1 MPEPTPDPLK
11 ARKPRGLINASYAK
25 GLDKTEAVIGAAR
38 DPLYSAQILDGGIA
52 QSFITD
58 LATDTGRARDFLAGA
73 VTGRGTRKDATLDEG
88 AERLAFERAAQGIQ
102 TRALQ
107 KYHESD
113 PNRPRDTYYVG
124 TKLSDA
130 SDAVLIQAGDSILLA
145 LQTDV
150 LPGVDAARIA
160 ALQTAFTDWRGSIST
175 QDTVGGGA
183 LTNFAQFKTLYA
195 STEAR
200 RRTLQY
206 AADDDFPYYEPVNK
220 AAREAFK
227 IPTKTPF
234 RGE

>member
-1 MPEPTPDPLK
+1 MPETTPAPSK
-11 ARKPRGLINASYAK
+11 PRKPRGLVNADYAK
-25 GLDKTEAVIGAAR
+25 SLDKTEAVIGAAR
-38 DPLYSAQILDGGIA
+38 DPLYAAQILAGGIA
-52 QSFITD
+52 AQFISD
-58 LATDTGRARDFLAGA
+58 LETDTGRARDFLAGA
-73 VTGRGTRKDATLDEG
+73 VTGRGTRKDKTLDEA
-88 AERLAFERAAQGIQ
+88 AERLTLERALQGVQ

-124 TKLSDA
+124 TKLTGAADALLIQISDA
-130 SDAVLIQAGDSILLA
+130 ILLA
-145 LQTDV
+145 LETDV

-160 ALQTAFTDWRGSIST
+160 ALQSAYDAWRGSIAVQGSA
-175 QDTVGGGA
+175 GGGA
-183 LTNFAQFKTLYA
+183 LTDFAQFKTLYA
-195 STEAR
+195 STENR

-227 IPTKTPF
+227 IPTKSPF